1 MPNMRETKEE
11 TYYRKAFEN
20 ARRCLKEARE
30 QAHAYGKRVIKI
42 KDPKSGVLTEVMA
55 INSAITW
62 CIHFHVPTWA
72 SSTWR
77 MTRSGYRLLLDS
89 NIDSTITKEA
99 RVKLEDKMA
108 STKGLPK
115 SQRPKRTSGLRKKNI
130 TEEQLNQIIDCAN
143 ALNGAWSE
151 ALVFWLKSSV
161 ITGLRPN
168 EWQDSEL
175 IKDSERVILRSPNFK
190 YNEKRSYA
198 PFRDIDLT
206 GIDDYWMS
214 AILGHMRYVKGMKKH
229 GESERHYN
237 GCSYLL
243 NRINKRLWPRRKAN
257 ITLYTGRH
265 QFSSN
270 AKADP
275 DVSEKERA
283 ALMGHKTTK
292 TSRERYGKKRSGSKG
307 LTPDIA
313 NKAVLDLIQDPAN
326 KSHPRKPGTPINNEK
341 PVNPSPLTTSD
352 KRNA

>member
-1 MPNMRETKEE
+1 MRESKEQ

-30 QAHAYGKRVIKI
+30 QAHAYGKRVIQI
-42 KDPKSGVLTEVMA
+42 KHPKTKELTEVMA
-55 INSAITW
+55 LQSAITW

-77 MTRSGYRLLLDS
+77 MTRSGYRLL
-89 NIDSTITKEA
+89 IDNNVDPTLTKEA
-99 RVKLEDKMA
+99 RLKIEDKMSSA
-108 STKGLPK
+108 KGLPK

-130 TEEQLNQIIDCAN
+130 SAEQLKQIIDCAE
-143 ALNGAWSE
+143 ALNAGWSGP
-151 ALVFWLKSSV
+151 LVVWLKSSV

-168 EWQDSEL
+168 EWQDAEL
-175 IKDSERVILRSPNFK
+175 IKEGGRIVLRSPNFK

-206 GIDDYWMS
+206 DLDEYWMN
-214 AILGHMRYVKGMKKH
+214 AINEHLEITHAMKDS
-229 GESERHYN
+229 GNSERHYN

-292 TSRERYGKKRSGSKG
+292 TSRERYGRKKSGSKG
-307 LTPDIA
+307 LTPDLA
-313 NKAVLDLIQDPAN
+313 NKAVLDLIQDPSMKN
-326 KSHPRKPGTPINNEK
+326 NPRT
-341 PVNPSPLTTSD
+341 PVNNDRPSNSKPNMTPD